1 MRAHARVYVR
11 MCVVLQVLGQVLQ
24 VLGCMCVMLQVLGLL
39 QVLGQVLGL
48 AVGAGAGAGTG
59 PSPLIDVQPPLYIRQ
74 TPETPEPLNTYIF
87 YDADITPEG
96 KKRYFPGV
104 S

>member
-1 MRAHARVYVR
+1 MRAHARAAGAGVGSPGAGAHVCR
-11 MCVVLQVLGQVLQ
+11 
-24 VLGCMCVMLQVLGLL
+24 
-39 QVLGQVLGL
+39 
-48 AVGAGAGAGTG
+48 APGAGAGAGAG
-59 PSPLIDVQPPLYIRQ
+59 RGLLRLIDVQPPLYIRQ